1 MAHRVRSPRKRSDRH
16 KAVDCAVS
24 GLLLAVDLLLVVAIL
39 VLGSE
44 GVFTED
50 WMGYPGMTD
59 PAGETFQHSAVWF
72 LITAEAVT
80 VGLAV
85 ACRLWITAGT
95 QLVALTAGSVFIG
108 SLSTY
113 WNP

>member
-1 MAHRVRSPRKRSDRH
+1 MKRSDRH
-16 KAVDCAVS
+16 EAVDCAVS
-24 GLLLAVDLLLVVAIL
+24 GLLLAVALLLVVAIL
-39 VLGSE
+39 AMGSD
-44 GVFTED
+44 GIFTED
-50 WMGYPGMTD
+50 WMGYAGMMD
-59 PAGETFQHSAVWF
+59 PAGETFQNNSVWF
-72 LITAEAVT
+72 LVRTEAVT

-95 QLVALTAGSVFIG
+95 QFVALTAGAVFIG